1 MARPVACAS
10 DCSSYGTPTS
20 KSGQARTLASDPL
33 DVLHVDRTGCF
44 GSLEVRFMSR
54 ASRFSGIVHK
64 LSSPLSA
71 AAIAYLLT
79 IAVTGAIVTS
89 SDVAIARLQPWWR
102 GFAAICGLLA
112 LLWATTLVWSRYV
125 PLVAHLTLAGI
136 SMMVTVF
143 GVALF
148 RPLGWGDLLW
158 LAVILFLL
166 LAVIR
171 LLENDR
177 RSS

>member
-1 MARPVACAS
+1 MS
-10 DCSSYGTPTS
+10 KTS
-20 KSGQARTLASDPL
+20 R
-33 DVLHVDRTGCF
+33 V
-44 GSLEVRFMSR
+44 
-54 ASRFSGIVHK
+54 SGIVHK
-64 LSSPLSA
+64 LSFPLSA
-71 AAIAYLLT
+71 AAIVYLLT

-112 LLWATTLVWSRYV
+112 LLWVTTLVWSRYV

-148 RPLGWGDLLW
+148 KPLGWGDLLW

>member
-1 MARPVACAS
+1 
-10 DCSSYGTPTS
+10 
-20 KSGQARTLASDPL
+20 
-33 DVLHVDRTGCF
+33 
-44 GSLEVRFMSR
+44 MSR

-64 LSSPLSA
+64 FSFLLSA
-71 AAIAYLLT
+71 MAIACLVA

-112 LLWATTLVWSRYV
+112 LLWVTTLVWARYV
-125 PLVAHLTLAGI
+125 PLVAHLALAGI
-136 SMMVTVF
+136 SVMVTVF

-158 LAVILFLL
+158 FAVILFLL

-171 LLENDR
+171 LLENDV

>member
-1 MARPVACAS
+1 
-10 DCSSYGTPTS
+10 
-20 KSGQARTLASDPL
+20 
-33 DVLHVDRTGCF
+33 
-44 GSLEVRFMSR
+44 MSR

-79 IAVTGAIVTS
+79 IAVTAAIVTS

-166 LAVIR
+166 LAVAR
-171 LLENDR
+171 LLEKDG

>member
-1 MARPVACAS
+1 MS
-10 DCSSYGTPTS
+10 KTS
-20 KSGQARTLASDPL
+20 R
-33 DVLHVDRTGCF
+33 VL
-44 GSLEVRFMSR
+44 
-54 ASRFSGIVHK
+54 GIVHK
-64 LSSPLSA
+64 LSSLLSA
-71 AAIAYLLT
+71 AAIACLVA
-79 IAVTGAIVTS
+79 IAVTAAIVTS

-112 LLWATTLVWSRYV
+112 LLWVTTLVWARYV
-125 PLVAHLTLAGI
+125 PLVAHLALAGI
-136 SMMVTVF
+136 SVMVTVF

-158 LAVILFLL
+158 FAVILFLL

-171 LLENDR
+171 LLEKDG

>member
-1 MARPVACAS
+1 
-10 DCSSYGTPTS
+10 
-20 KSGQARTLASDPL
+20 
-33 DVLHVDRTGCF
+33 
-44 GSLEVRFMSR
+44 MSR
-54 ASRFSGIVHK
+54 ASRVSNIAHR
-64 LSSPLSA
+64 LSSLLGA
-71 AAIAYLLT
+71 AAVACLLA
-79 IAVTGAIVTS
+79 IAVAGALVTS

-112 LLWATTLVWSRYV
+112 LLWVTTLVWSRYV
-125 PLVAHLTLAGI
+125 PLVAHLTLAGT
-136 SMMVTVF
+136 SMMVIVF

-158 LAVILFLL
+158 LAAILFLL
-166 LAVIR
+166 LAVVR

>member
-1 MARPVACAS
+1 M
-10 DCSSYGTPTS
+10 S
-20 KSGQARTLASDPL
+20 KT
-33 DVLHVDRTGCF
+33 
-44 GSLEVRFMSR
+44 
-54 ASRFSGIVHK
+54 SRFSGIVHK
-64 LSSPLSA
+64 LSSLLSA
-71 AAIAYLLT
+71 AAIACLVA
-79 IAVTGAIVTS
+79 IAVTAAIVTS

-112 LLWATTLVWSRYV
+112 LLWVTTLVWSRYV
-125 PLVAHLTLAGI
+125 PLVAHLTLAGT
-136 SMMVTVF
+136 SMMVIVF

-158 LAVILFLL
+158 LAAILFLL
-166 LAVIR
+166 LAVVR

>member
-1 MARPVACAS
+1 
-10 DCSSYGTPTS
+10 
-20 KSGQARTLASDPL
+20 
-33 DVLHVDRTGCF
+33 
-44 GSLEVRFMSR
+44 MSR

-166 LAVIR
+166 LAVAR
-171 LLENDR
+171 LLEKDG

>member
-1 MARPVACAS
+1 
-10 DCSSYGTPTS
+10 
-20 KSGQARTLASDPL
+20 
-33 DVLHVDRTGCF
+33 
-44 GSLEVRFMSR
+44 MSR

-64 LSSPLSA
+64 LSSLLSA
-71 AAIAYLLT
+71 AAIACLLA
-79 IAVTGAIVTS
+79 IAATGAIVTS

-112 LLWATTLVWSRYV
+112 LLWVTTLAWARYV
-125 PLVAHLTLAGI
+125 PLVAHLTLAGT

-158 LAVILFLL
+158 LVVILFLL
-166 LAVIR
+166 LAVVR